1 MHDFV
6 QAISAVFALIG
17 SLDPEIAGIV
27 ALSLS
32 VSLSA
37 AAIADPALR

>member
-1 MHDFV
+1 MSDFA
-6 QAISAVFALIG
+6 QAVEQAALLVG
-17 SLDPEIAGIV
+17 HLDSELFGIV

-37 AAIADPALR
+37 SLVAL